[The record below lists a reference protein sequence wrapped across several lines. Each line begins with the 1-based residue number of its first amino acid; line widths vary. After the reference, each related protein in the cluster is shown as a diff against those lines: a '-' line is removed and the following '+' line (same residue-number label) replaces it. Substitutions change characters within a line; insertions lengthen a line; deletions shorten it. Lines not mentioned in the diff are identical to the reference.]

1 MGERDVRLPVLLFAL
16 LGAPLAWTLHFLVSY
31 FLVAL
36 FCAAAWEGAG
46 VAIGVATVASAAVSA
61 ASGVV
66 AYRTWRT
73 RRNGQTR
80 SWDAALTEPRGW
92 AAFVLV
98 MGMLG
103 SALFTA
109 LIVLE
114 AVPPLFVPT
123 CSEVAA

>member
-1 MGERDVRLPVLLFAL
+1 MGEREVRLPVLLFAL

-46 VAIGVATVASAAVSA
+46 AAIGAATVVSVVVSA

-66 AYRTWRT
+66 AYRAWRA
-73 RRNGQTR
+73 RRNAQ
-80 SWDAALTEPRGW
+80 SWDAALAEPAGW